1 MFVPQISVAI
11 LSCWQVCASGVRRR
25 GKQAFANSAN
35 VQPKVFESP
44 GPKVLRSIAF
54 FCVAESELRETQS
67 DLYIYNYIIHMCSHA
82 VEYIYI
88 LYWYMCI
95 RTHSHLYLCHVV
107 STHIHCRNFL
117 LIWKGPYNRD
127 LAATSA
133 APLRPPLFPMSKQ
146 YTPWI
151 PCFVHSP
158 GTSPCV
164 RIFAAL

>member
-54 FCVAESELRETQS
+54 FCVAESELREIQS

-82 VEYIYI
+82 VEIYIYI
-88 LYWYMCI
+88 YLFIYYIDTCVYAHTLTCTCVMLCQPI
-95 RTHSHLYLCHVV
+95 STVETFCSFGRALTIEVSLVCLSHVP
-107 STHIHCRNFL
+107 T
-117 LIWKGPYNRD
+117 
-127 LAATSA
+127 
-133 APLRPPLFPMSKQ
+133 
-146 YTPWI
+146 I
-151 PCFVHSP
+151 PR
-158 GTSPCV
+158 G
-164 RIFAAL
+164 R